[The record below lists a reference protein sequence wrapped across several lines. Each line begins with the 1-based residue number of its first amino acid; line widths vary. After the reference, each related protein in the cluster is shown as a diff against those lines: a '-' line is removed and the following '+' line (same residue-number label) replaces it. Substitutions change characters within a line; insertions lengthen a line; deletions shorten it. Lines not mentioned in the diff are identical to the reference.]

1 MRALSLVLFLS
12 LPLSS
17 VACQKATKSA
27 ASDRSVSEAA
37 VAPKTRPSDERE
49 EPALPVLLRLEN
61 KTHAAF
67 EDVFV
72 KTTTLR
78 TYGAVPAGGKSDYLP
93 FDAMPEAPHV
103 GVLRDGRYLERP
115 APATDVETLK
125 IGRYTLAIDVKG
137 GRLTSQLSQDDG
149 IPPRAELTAAFKA
162 ADERMTMSLA
172 RAYAFLKR
180 ADTARCGEEAGAT
193 GTAQLAFFVAPSGRT
208 GGAKVLDEAHQ
219 GTPLET
225 CLKDVVKRWRLP
237 RYTGAMPPPLVVNV
251 ALASD

>member
-1 MRALSLVLFLS
+1 MRALSLALCLVLPPSS
-12 LPLSS
+12 L
-17 VACQKATKSA
+17 ACQKTTESP
-27 ASDRSVSEAA
+27 ASESSVSPAG
-37 VAPKTRPSDERE
+37 VASKGPSSKERE

-61 KTHAAF
+61 KTGAAF
-67 EDVFV
+67 DDAFV

-78 TYGAVPAGGKSDYLP
+78 TYGAVPPGGKSDYLP

-103 GVLRDGRYLERP
+103 GVLRDGRYLERG
-115 APATDVETLK
+115 APPNDAETLK
-125 IGRYTLAIDVKG
+125 IGRYTLSLDVQG
-137 GRLTSQLSQDDG
+137 GRLTSELLQDDG

-172 RAYAFLKR
+172 QAYAHLKR
-180 ADTARCGEEAGAT
+180 ADTARCGKEAGVT
-193 GTAQLAFFVAPSGRT
+193 GTAQVAFFVAPSGRT

-219 GTPLET
+219 NTPLET

-237 RYTGAMPPPLVVNV
+237 RYTGAMPPPLVVDV